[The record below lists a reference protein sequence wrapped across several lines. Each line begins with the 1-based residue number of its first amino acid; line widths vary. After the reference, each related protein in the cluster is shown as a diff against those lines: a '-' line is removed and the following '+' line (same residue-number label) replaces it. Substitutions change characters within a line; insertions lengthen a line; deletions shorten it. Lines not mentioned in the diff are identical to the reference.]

1 MISALLKPV
10 SSWPLLEPG
19 MSHGT
24 LHVLPRSSSCR
35 SKTEAPR
42 QNQARAYFQV
52 TADTGNVGLL
62 CRWRHQRKGSGCARP
77 VGLSSQASLNKK
89 RRGAELPHTPTG
101 LRGWGGGTS
110 RCQHLKVL
118 SPGPGPHS
126 CVRLLGPLS
135 RQPRGVSNL
144 AARSL
149 VTSLNSTDS
158 LPVFFLV

>member
-62 CRWRHQRKGSGCARP
+62 CRWRHQRKGGGCTRP
-77 VGLSSQASLNKK
+77 VGLSSQVSLNKK
-89 RRGAELPHTPTG
+89 RRGAELPHTLTG
-101 LRGWGGGTS
+101 LRGWGGGTT
-110 RCQHLKVL
+110 RCQHPKVL
-118 SPGPGPHS
+118 SPGPGPHG

-149 VTSLNSTDS
+149 VTSLNSIDS

>member
-62 CRWRHQRKGSGCARP
+62 CRWRHQRKGSGCTRP
-77 VGLSSQASLNKK
+77 VGLSSQVSLNKK

-110 RCQHLKVL
+110 RCQHPKVL
-118 SPGPGPHS
+118 SPGPGPHG

-135 RQPRGVSNL
+135 RQPRGISNL